1 MYLIDFK
8 QKEGSLTNYP
18 SFSAILQKNPLFSM
32 GSFCFCRYFVFRMN
46 YRRFRTAVF
55 FRQSVGCRVRRAV
68 INNDDFKIGKRLR
81 QNAVHRFVNER
92 ALVIAGITT
101 FDSKVR
107 GRIPNFAK
115 RANFQRILKIVLCSI
130 CISDIYK
137 SNGRL
142 FYTYG
147 GKFFYKEPQGDKSR
161 YELSIYPVNGF
172 NFADDRELP
181 QDDFVR
187 AGFGRL

>member
-8 QKEGSLTNYP
+8 QKEGRVKKYP
-18 SFSAILQKNPLFSM
+18 TLSAILQKNPLFST

-46 YRRFRTAVF
+46 CRRFRTAVF

-137 SNGRL
+137 LNGRFCRPRSL
-142 FYTYG
+142 WNRVPST
-147 GKFFYKEPQGDKSR
+147 KST
-161 YELSIYPVNGF
+161 IAN
-172 NFADDRELP
+172 
-181 QDDFVR
+181 
-187 AGFGRL
+187 RLRHAALITKAKLRRKSASC